1 MIQIPVTHIDADP
14 GKPFIIVLCSDSHMD
29 RTSLQYVRE
38 RHPDADLFVHCGDSE
53 LDEKDM
59 EGFLF
64 IRGNHDYYPGNTVPD
79 RQIIEVQGH
88 RIYVCHGHL
97 DILIYYHYDLM
108 AKHALANGC
117 DTVFFG
123 HMHICQDF
131 VENGV
136 RMLNPGSLAYS
147 RDYSG
152 KSYMLVTVTP
162 EKIDAV
168 RMDYKPAAK
177 ETGQPKKKGWLER
190 LIEKL

>member
-1 MIQIPVTHIDADP
+1 MIRIPETHIEADP

-29 RTSLQYVRE
+29 TDSLRYVRE
-38 RHPDADLFVHCGDSE
+38 HHPEADLFVHCGDSE
-53 LDEKDM
+53 LREADM

-64 IRGNHDYYPGNTVPD
+64 VRGNHDFYLGNNVPD
-79 RQIIEVQGH
+79 WRIIEVLGH
-88 RIYVCHGHL
+88 RIYLCHGHL

-108 AKHALANGC
+108 AKHAKANRC

-131 VENGV
+131 IEDGV

-162 EKIDAV
+162 EKIEAV
-168 RMDYKPAAK
+168 RMDYTPAGTEHVK
-177 ETGQPKKKGWLER
+177 QKKKGFLQR
-190 LIEKL
+190 LIDKL

>member
-1 MIQIPVTHIDADP
+1 MIRIPETHIEADP

-29 RTSLQYVRE
+29 TASLRYVRE
-38 RHPDADLFVHCGDSE
+38 HHPEADLFVHCGDSE
-53 LDEKDM
+53 LREADM

-64 IRGNHDYYPGNTVPD
+64 VRGNHDFYPGNNVPD
-79 RQIIEVQGH
+79 WRIIEVLGH
-88 RIYVCHGHL
+88 RIYLCHGHL

-108 AKHALANGC
+108 AKHAKANRC

-131 VENGV
+131 IEDGV

-162 EKIDAV
+162 EKIEAV
-168 RMDYKPAAK
+168 RMDYTPAGTEHVK
-177 ETGQPKKKGWLER
+177 QKKKGFLQR
-190 LIEKL
+190 LIDKL

>member
-1 MIQIPVTHIDADP
+1 MIRIPETHIEADP

-29 RTSLQYVRE
+29 TASLRYVRE
-38 RHPDADLFVHCGDSE
+38 HHPEADLFVHCGDSE
-53 LDEKDM
+53 LREADM

-64 IRGNHDYYPGNTVPD
+64 VRGNHDFYLGNNVPD
-79 RQIIEVQGH
+79 WRIIEVLGH
-88 RIYVCHGHL
+88 RIYLCHGHL

-108 AKHALANGC
+108 AKHAKANRC

-131 VENGV
+131 IEDGV

-162 EKIDAV
+162 EKIEAV
-168 RMDYKPAAK
+168 RMDYTPAGTEHVK
-177 ETGQPKKKGWLER
+177 QKKNSFLQR
-190 LIEKL
+190 LIDKL

>member
-1 MIQIPVTHIDADP
+1 MIRIPETHIEADP

-29 RTSLQYVRE
+29 TASLRYVRE
-38 RHPDADLFVHCGDSE
+38 HHPEADLFVHCGDSE
-53 LDEKDM
+53 LREADM

-64 IRGNHDYYPGNTVPD
+64 VRGNHDFYLGNNVPD
-79 RQIIEVQGH
+79 WRIIEVLGH
-88 RIYVCHGHL
+88 RIYLCHGHL

-108 AKHALANGC
+108 AKHAKANRC

-131 VENGV
+131 IEDGV

-162 EKIDAV
+162 EKIEAV
-168 RMDYKPAAK
+168 RMDYMPAGTEHVK
-177 ETGQPKKKGWLER
+177 QKKKGFLQR
-190 LIEKL
+190 LIDKL

>member
-1 MIQIPVTHIDADP
+1 
-14 GKPFIIVLCSDSHMD
+14 
-29 RTSLQYVRE
+29 
-38 RHPDADLFVHCGDSE
+38 
-53 LDEKDM
+53 
-59 EGFLF
+59 
-64 IRGNHDYYPGNTVPD
+64 
-79 RQIIEVQGH
+79 
-88 RIYVCHGHL
+88 
-97 DILIYYHYDLM
+97 M

-162 EKIDAV
+162 EKIDTV
-168 RMDYKPAAK
+168 RMDYKLAAK

>member
-1 MIQIPVTHIDADP
+1 MNIIPETHIDADP
-14 GKPFIIVLCSDSHMD
+14 EKPFIIVLCSDSHMD
-29 RTSLQYVRE
+29 RDSLRYVRE
-38 RHPDADLFVHCGDSE
+38 HHPEADLFVHCGDSE
-53 LDEKDM
+53 LKAKDLN
-59 EGFLF
+59 GFLF
-64 IRGNHDYYPGNTVPD
+64 IRGNHDFYMEDSVPD
-79 RQIIEVQGH
+79 WRIIEVLGH

-97 DILIYYHYDLM
+97 DMLIYFHYDQM
-108 AKHALANGC
+108 AKHAREHGC

-131 VENGV
+131 IEDGV

-152 KSYMLVTVTP
+152 KSYMLVAVTP

-168 RMDYKPAAK
+168 RMDYTPVKT
-177 ETGQPKKKGWLER
+177 ETEKPKKKSFLEW

>member
-1 MIQIPVTHIDADP
+1 MIRIPETHIDADP
-14 GKPFIIVLCSDSHMD
+14 GKPFTIVLCSDSHMD
-29 RTSLQYVRE
+29 RASLQYVRE
-38 RHPDADLFVHCGDSE
+38 HHPEADLFVHCGDSE

-79 RQIIEVQGH
+79 WRIIEVLGH

-97 DILIYYHYDLM
+97 DILIYYHYDQM
-108 AKHALANGC
+108 AKHARANGC

-131 VENGV
+131 MEDGV

-168 RMDYKPAAK
+168 RMTYTPSPKYSDK
-177 ETGQPKKKGWLER
+177 PKKKSFLER